1 MSQFKFKLLT
11 GADPDAQYTAVAVKD
26 AYTFYLLKNGKGYL
40 GEIALFGDADID
52 DVHKADLITN
62 LAVGDYTVEESKVAS
77 AKAVV
82 DYVTAQVND
91 LEVLNA
97 SFFRNVQSYTVKTAD
112 LTDPAYSLP
121 EGTAADDVGMLFT
134 ADNDA
139 VAGGESYY
147 FIPLG
152 SYIGNFESVQD
163 TDTIDMDLTAG
174 VVSANVKLA
183 AGESSILTT
192 GGLSLLKAA
201 TVDEGTPSADK
212 LVTEAAVVAYVQAA
226 ITAAMVPA
234 VTFTEDTGV

>member
-40 GEIALFGDADID
+40 GEIALFGDAAID
-52 DVHKADLITN
+52 PADLITN
-62 LAVGDYTVEESKVAS
+62 LSVGDYTAEENKIAT

-82 DYVTAQVND
+82 DYVTTQVND
-91 LEVLNA
+91 LDVLNA
-97 SFFRNVQSYTVKTAD
+97 AFFRKVESYTVKTAD

-121 EGTAADDVGMLFT
+121 VGTVADDIGMLFT
-134 ADNDA
+134 ADTDG

-152 SYIGNFESVQD
+152 SYIGNFESVLD

-174 VVSANVKLA
+174 VVSANVKVK
-183 AGESSILTT
+183 AGENSILTT
-192 GGLSLLKAA
+192 GGLSVLKAA
-201 TVDEGTPSADK
+201 TVDEGTPSGDK

-234 VTFTEDTGV
+234 VTFTEDTGI

>member
-40 GEIALFGDADID
+40 GETALFGDAAFDP
-52 DVHKADLITN
+52 ADLVAD
-62 LAVGDYTVEESKVAS
+62 LSVGNYTVEENKIAT

-82 DYVTAQVND
+82 DYVTTQVND
-91 LEVLNA
+91 LDVLNA
-97 SFFRNVQSYTVKTAD
+97 AFFRKVESYTVKTAD

-121 EGTAADDVGMLFT
+121 VGTVADDVGMLFT
-134 ADNDA
+134 ADTDG

-163 TDTIDMDLTAG
+163 TDTIDMDLTSG

-201 TVDEGTPSADK
+201 TVDEGTPSTDK

>member
-40 GEIALFGDADID
+40 GETALFGDAAFDP
-52 DVHKADLITN
+52 ADLVAD
-62 LAVGDYTVEESKVAS
+62 LSVGNYTVEENKIAT

-82 DYVTAQVND
+82 DYVTTQVND
-91 LEVLNA
+91 LDVLSA
-97 SFFRNVQSYTVKTAD
+97 AFFRKVESYTVKTAD

-121 EGTAADDVGMLFT
+121 VGTVADDIGMLFT
-134 ADNDA
+134 ADTDG

>member
-1 MSQFKFKLLT
+1 MSQFKFNLLT

-40 GEIALFGDADID
+40 GETALFGDAAFDP
-52 DVHKADLITN
+52 ADLITN
-62 LAVGDYTVEESKVAS
+62 LSVGDYTAEENKIAT

-82 DYVTAQVND
+82 DYVTTQVND
-91 LEVLNA
+91 LDVLNA
-97 SFFRNVQSYTVKTAD
+97 AFFRKVESYTVKTAD

-121 EGTAADDVGMLFT
+121 VGTVADDIGMLFT
-134 ADNDA
+134 ADTDG

-152 SYIGNFESVQD
+152 SYIGNFESVSD

-174 VVSANVKLA
+174 VVSANVKVK
-183 AGESSILTT
+183 AGENSILTT
-192 GGLSLLKAA
+192 GGLSVLKAA

-226 ITAAMVPA
+226 ITAAMVPV
-234 VTFTEDTGV
+234 VTFTEDTGI